1 MPTHQL
7 QIQWQLQQI
16 EVKGNLNKALVIKD
30 PLALIAQT
38 IRVPTPPKEEGV
50 KCGPSSVENFWLLYQ
65 DLMNEEFHRE
75 VGTFQERTKQFYESF
90 QIQLQYQQQAT
101 ILMTQTIYE
110 LKPKIEE
117 AIAST

>member
-1 MPTHQL
+1 
-7 QIQWQLQQI
+7 
-16 EVKGNLNKALVIKD
+16 
-30 PLALIAQT
+30 
-38 IRVPTPPKEEGV
+38 
-50 KCGPSSVENFWLLYQ
+50 
-65 DLMNEEFHRE
+65 MNEEFHRE
-75 VGTFQERTKQFYESF
+75 VGTFQERTKQYYESF